1 MRVPFFNRSNRA
13 WRFYRVSR
21 LLFSTIWVMY
31 RERRRVLKARK
42 EGNREVRP
50 NVEVLRRVAIRFR
63 ETALAMGGLLIKLGQ
78 FLSARADLLPQA
90 ALDELVRLQ
99 DEVTAVPFRQIATS
113 LEQAFG
119 RPINEVYAYVEEKP
133 TAAASLGQ
141 VHRGKLATGED
152 IAIKIQRPNVHR
164 LVRADLSALRFV
176 IWVITHIKRNTN
188 EFIDLKALYKE
199 FSRTVYEELD
209 YVAEGRNAERF
220 ARAFANNPAVK
231 APKIY
236 WDFSTRRVLTMEW
249 MDGIKISNYQE
260 IVDAGVTRKQVAERV
275 VGTYFKQILEEGFFH
290 ADPHPGNLFVQ
301 AGPAGPTIV
310 FVDFG
315 MMGTIT
321 SSLKRGLR
329 KAFLSVA
336 SKDARGLI
344 ESLDDL
350 GFIGPG
356 ADLSVLEKAADLMLG
371 QFYGRTM
378 GQAMAVDPDDVFSE
392 VDELLYNQPFRLPYQ
407 FIFFGRTLGILSGLA
422 TGLSKDFNFTEVALP
437 YAQAFMTSN
446 GNGATGV
453 SGVLGVLREEAL
465 PLLRSLVSLP
475 KVAEQLLA
483 RADRGELRL
492 QVNLD
497 PLRSDLRQVE
507 RSVNRLGYT
516 LMFIFSLA
524 GGVVLE
530 VAHQPVPGWFC
541 LGLAGIAGIAAVW
554 RRRTTSA

>member
-1 MRVPFFNRSNRA
+1 VRVPFFNQSNRA

-90 ALDELVRLQ
+90 ALEELVRLQ
-99 DEVTAVPFRQIATS
+99 DEVTPVPFRQIAAS
-113 LEQAFG
+113 IERAFG

-141 VHRGKLATGED
+141 VHRGKLPGGED
-152 IAIKIQRPNVHR
+152 VAIKIQRPNVHQ

-176 IWVITHIKRNTN
+176 IWVITRLKRNTSQ
-188 EFIDLKALYKE
+188 FIDLWALYKE

-220 ARAFANNPAVK
+220 ARAFADDPTVK

-236 WDFSTRRVLTMEW
+236 WDFATRRVLTMEW
-249 MDGIKISNYQE
+249 IDGMKISNYQAIE
-260 IVDAGVTRKQVAERV
+260 DAGLNRKQVAERV
-275 VGTYFKQILEEGFFH
+275 VSTYFKQILEEGFFH

-301 AGPAGPTIV
+301 AHPTGPITV

-315 MMGTIT
+315 MMGTIS

-336 SKDARGLI
+336 GKDARGLI
-344 ESLDDL
+344 ESLDEL

-356 ADLSVLEKAADLMLG
+356 ADLSSLEKAADLMLG

-378 GQAMAVDPDDVFSE
+378 GQALEVDPGDVFSE

-407 FIFFGRTLGILSGLA
+407 FIFFGRMMGMLSGLA

-446 GNGATGV
+446 GTGGV
-453 SGVLGVLREEAL
+453 SGVLGLIREEAL
-465 PLLRSLVSLP
+465 PLLRSMVSLP

-483 RADRGELRL
+483 RADRGDLRL

-516 LMFIFSLA
+516 LMFVFSLA

-530 VAHQPVPGWFC
+530 VAHQPAPGWFC
-541 LGLAGIAGIAAVW
+541 LGLAGLSGIAVVW
-554 RRRTTSA
+554 RRRATSA